1 MDRFVLTNERAGD
14 GLGTSWRWAG
24 DELGTSWRAG
34 DELGTSWRQAALS
47 NSGFTACKKN
57 TSQKWIKAALLS
69 AYYFPTIMHVM
80 SQFSALIA
88 RYLCKYTDS
97 CRSRSCRS
105 LSPLQV

>member
-1 MDRFVLTNERAGD
+1 MVWRRAGH
-14 GLGTSWRWAG
+14 GLATSWGRSG
-24 DELGTSWRAG
+24 DEIGTV
-34 DELGTSWRQAALS
+34 WRQAALS

-88 RYLCKYTDS
+88 R
-97 CRSRSCRS
+97 
-105 LSPLQV
+105 